1 MNYPHQEKNYYPRS
15 ILISSGIFIGFLLIS
30 YFIIIGNPLGEI
42 GTGGIIV
49 NYGTSPEGMGDDY
62 MSIEEPSMDPNANQ
76 TLPDR
81 VVPDNT
87 PAEVASQQSSDKTIV
102 TQDMEDA
109 PAVVTKENKPNP
121 TPVATPEKKDSKPVV
136 NPNALYTGRKNNASG
151 SGDGTGTTAGNQG
164 SPDGD
169 PLSAD
174 YGEGGSGFGNTSL
187 SLENRRFITPPRIE
201 DNGQL
206 AGRVAVEITV
216 NRQGTIISARAG
228 VRGST
233 LNDPVLWEKCEK
245 AALGAQLNQLEKAPQ
260 TQRGIIMF
268 VFKVK

>member
-1 MNYPHQEKNYYPRS
+1 
-15 ILISSGIFIGFLLIS
+15 
-30 YFIIIGNPLGEI
+30 
-42 GTGGIIV
+42 
-49 NYGTSPEGMGDDY
+49 MGDDL

-76 TLPDR
+76 TLPDK
-81 VVPDNT
+81 VIPDNS
-87 PAEVASQQSSDKTIV
+87 PDVVASQQSSDKTIV
-102 TQDMEDA
+102 TQDTEDA

-121 TPVATPEKKDSKPVV
+121 TPVATPEKKESKPTV
-136 NPNALYTGRKNNASG
+136 NPNALYTGKKNNASG
-151 SGDGTGTTAGNQG
+151 AGDGTGTTAGNQG
-164 SPDGD
+164 TLEGD
-169 PLSAD
+169 PLSPD

-187 SLENRRFITPPRIE
+187 SLENRRFINPPRIE

-245 AALGAQLNQLEKAPQ
+245 AAMGAQLNQLEKAPQ
-260 TQRGIIMF
+260 TQRGVIMF
-268 VFKVK
+268 VFKVR